1 MIVSDSPSALQALE
15 KKKVDHPALIIE
27 VAQKVI
33 IFKWVP
39 GDDGIRANKP
49 ADRAVKEALDK
60 EPTDDLMPF
69 SDLNPLTAKYIHQVW
84 QNGQTVIICKTR
96 KEDRSKYTTCWS
108 F

>member
-15 KKKVDHPALIIE
+15 KIKVDHPALIIE
-27 VAQKVI
+27 VAQKEI
-33 IFKWVP
+33 IFIWVP
-39 GDDGIRANKP
+39 GDAGIRANKP